1 MPRGIASSRYSCN
14 GLADAT
20 FNTNNY
26 TFLFPSNLSE
36 ALGVANRYLDKDA
49 IGIVG
54 TFTGPTNYLEQ
65 PSVYQVGQKLFA
77 VTHYYDTFPRETSLI
92 LSPRNINMRGRK
104 RIDVEFLMVTELIPK
119 QKQQDEDCP
128 PPENCEEKWITKTL
142 YVSARPV
149 ENAIEIPVAF
159 KKLVCEG
166 ESADDPEV
174 DCEELLRALEDSVK
188 SGSVPGMM
196 GLSAYTGDYPP
207 DWCKDCEEKLV
218 KASAYVTEYA
228 VAGSKPFKVK
238 VKVLV
243 CETGAEP
250 TIDCDEVI
258 KALGAGMRGKKG
270 RTMNGLSEAT
280 AINKKAAKPGEEFD
294 TEADTLDPTRR
305 ATQAGFPWWMWL
317 VIGGGVVYAARK
329 L

>member
-20 FNTNNY
+20 FNSNNY
-26 TFLFPSNLSE
+26 DVKFPSNLSE
-36 ALGVANRYLDKDA
+36 ALGVASRYLDVDTV
-49 IGIVG
+49 GLVG
-54 TFTGPTNYLEQ
+54 TFSTTSAGLEQ
-65 PSVYQVGQKLFA
+65 PSVYQVNGKLYA
-77 VTHYYDTFPRETSLI
+77 VTQYPDLLPSATRMI
-92 LSPRNINMRGRK
+92 LGQRNINTRGRK
-104 RIDVEFLMVTELIPK
+104 RVAVEFLGITELVAK
-119 QKQQDEDCP
+119 QKADEDCP

>member
-1 MPRGIASSRYSCN
+1 MPKGKSGNRYTGIK
-14 GLADAT
+14 GLSDMT
-20 FNTNNY
+20 YNPSTYNFK
-26 TFLFPSNLSE
+26 FPSVLTD
-36 ALGVANRYLDKDA
+36 AMTVANRYMDMDNTGK
-49 IGIVG
+49 VG
-54 TFTGPTNYLEQ
+54 TYSSAAPIQ
-65 PSVYQVGQKLFA
+65 PSVYQIGAKTYV
-77 VTHYYDTFPRETSLI
+77 VTQYPEALPEAMRMI
-92 LSPRNINMRGRK
+92 LGARNIQLRNRR
-104 RIDVEFLMVTELIPK
+104 RNDVEFLAIAELTS
-119 QKQQDEDCP
+119 KQQQSDEDCP
-128 PPENCEEKWITKTL
+128 PPENCEERWIDKTL

-149 ENAIEIPVAF
+149 DNAIEIPVAF

-166 ESADDPEV
+166 ESTDDPEV
-174 DCEELLRALEDSVK
+174 DCEELLRALQESVK

-228 VAGSKPFKVK
+228 VSGSKPFKVK

-250 TIDCDEVI
+250 TIDCEEVI
-258 KALGAGMRGKKG
+258 KALGAGLRGKKG
-270 RTMNGLSEAT
+270 RAINGLSEAT
-280 AINKKAAKPGEEFD
+280 ATSTKTAKPGEEFD
-294 TEADTLDPTRR
+294 TEADSLDPSRR
-305 ATQAGFPWWMWL
+305 AMQAGFPWWLWI